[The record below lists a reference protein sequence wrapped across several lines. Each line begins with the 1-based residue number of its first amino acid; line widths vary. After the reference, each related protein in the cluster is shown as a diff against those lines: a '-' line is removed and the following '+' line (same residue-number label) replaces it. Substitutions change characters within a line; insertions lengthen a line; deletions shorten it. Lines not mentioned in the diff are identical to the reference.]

1 MLNSKQRQKQLE
13 MALISH
19 KNMKIDLGDNQELIL
34 KWDNEISNYRGYSES
49 LDIEVGI
56 WYLEYLLKIANGMT
70 KYMLE
75 VAND

>member
-34 KWDNEISNYRGYSES
+34 KWDNEISNYR
-49 LDIEVGI
+49 
-56 WYLEYLLKIANGMT
+56 
-70 KYMLE
+70 
-75 VAND
+75 